1 MDFRELGILRLLE
14 QDRERFEGI
23 PPEDRYDP
31 PIQSPLMPVNEWDNM
46 VNQQIEAGL
55 ERTTPMLEGAMP
67 FGVGS
72 VAGPVVRGG
81 RSLIGKAY
89 DALKGNRNAKGDQIE
104 SFGTVVGRKFVN
116 PAYGGAARQGQMIFG
131 RDEAGRT
138 ISRVAQRAGEGAY
151 GRTPTDL
158 SKRMEKYKKSDPEFY
173 NHMKKSLKY

>member
-55 ERTTPMLEGAMP
+55 ERTAPMLEGAMP

-89 DALKGNRNAKGDQIE
+89 DALKGDRN
-104 SFGTVVGRKFVN
+104 VVGF
-116 PAYGGAARQGQMIFG
+116 F
-131 RDEAGRT
+131 
-138 ISRVAQRAGEGAY
+138 
-151 GRTPTDL
+151 L
-158 SKRMEKYKKSDPEFY
+158 
-173 NHMKKSLKY
+173 